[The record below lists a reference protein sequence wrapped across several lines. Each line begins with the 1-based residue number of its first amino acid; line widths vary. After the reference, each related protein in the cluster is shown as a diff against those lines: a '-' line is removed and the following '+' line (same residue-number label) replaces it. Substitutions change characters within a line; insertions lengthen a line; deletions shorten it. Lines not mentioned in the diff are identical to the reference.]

1 MNNCLY
7 VHGWIYIYVWII
19 SICISADIFS
29 CTQMNIHKHAENRKY
44 LILCDVPKWSITKD
58 LNENLHPC
66 DIIFLLISR
75 FNEQYALF
83 NLLKP

>member
-1 MNNCLY
+1 
-7 VHGWIYIYVWII
+7 
-19 SICISADIFS
+19 
-29 CTQMNIHKHAENRKY
+29 MNIHKHAENRKY